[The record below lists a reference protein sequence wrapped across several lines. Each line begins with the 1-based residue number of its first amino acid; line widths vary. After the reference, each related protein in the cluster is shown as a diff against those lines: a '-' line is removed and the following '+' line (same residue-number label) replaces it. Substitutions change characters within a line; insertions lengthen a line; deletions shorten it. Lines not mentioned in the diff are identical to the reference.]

1 MRVMPEQRTMVEVR
15 SVQLFPLVTLAGL
28 VVIRKPDNCRYDS
41 RSEFRGQV
49 VQEVV

>member
-28 VVIRKPDNCRYDS
+28 VVDTS
-41 RSEFRGQV
+41 T
-49 VQEVV
+49 EVWWNR